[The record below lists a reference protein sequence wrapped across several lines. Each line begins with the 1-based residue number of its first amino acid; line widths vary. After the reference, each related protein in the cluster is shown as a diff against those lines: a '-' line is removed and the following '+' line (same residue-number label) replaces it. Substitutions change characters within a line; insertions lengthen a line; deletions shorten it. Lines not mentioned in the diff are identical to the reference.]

1 MKTVWGSIASNGA
14 IVSGSTNSGD
24 GYNFSVNPSTT
35 RPGQYY
41 INFNPVFATVPAV
54 VGSQNNYGNNNV
66 ESPSDGVSM
75 PTVTPTYFVPSNL
88 FVVTRSFAFIAVGEA
103 VSLSTGVSR

>member
-75 PTVTPTYFVPSNL
+75 PTVTPTYFVLNAGSSNGDMQP
-88 FVVTRSFAFIAVGEA
+88 RSFAFIAVGEA
-103 VSLSTGVSR
+103 VS